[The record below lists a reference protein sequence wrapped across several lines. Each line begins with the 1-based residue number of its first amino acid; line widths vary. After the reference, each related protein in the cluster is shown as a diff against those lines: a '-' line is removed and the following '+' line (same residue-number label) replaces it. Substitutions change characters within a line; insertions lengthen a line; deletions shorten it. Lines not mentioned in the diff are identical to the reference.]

1 MRGSAAGASRPHG
14 RLDGR
19 RALITD
25 GGSRLGR
32 DVSLAFAK
40 EGADLAIGYS
50 GDDPDAAEITGAL
63 ARAAG
68 AHVVLLPGDLRDE
81 GVCGDVVDRAA
92 DQLGGL
98 DTLVVIERIVR
109 TNLPTLRW
117 LSRATLAHF
126 RAGSAIIATSPLA
139 PSSIMTPAVLQRMR
153 RRGIRMRGIA
163 PAIAASQPARL
174 TELYVVL
181 AAR

>member
-1 MRGSAAGASRPHG
+1 MTSSAAGAGRTHG
-14 RLDGR
+14 RLEGR

-25 GGSRLGR
+25 GASRLGR
-32 DVSLAFAK
+32 EVSLAFAK

-50 GDDPDAAEITGAL
+50 SDDPDATEVTGAL

-81 GVCGDVVDRAA
+81 GVCRDVVDRAA
-92 DQLGGL
+92 DRLGGL
-98 DTLVVIERIVR
+98 DTLVMIERVAR
-109 TNLPTLRW
+109 SNLSTLRW

-139 PSSIMTPAVLQRMR
+139 PSAIMTPAFLQRMR
-153 RRGIRMRGIA
+153 RHGVRMRGIA
-163 PAIAASQPARL
+163 PGLAASHPGRV
-174 TELYVVL
+174 TDLYVEL